1 MEDKAG
7 EDALA
12 DARAAALESLRAR
25 HVAISAGTDAI
36 LTRAADRL
44 LDPDASPRSFEMLK
58 AQYAAEVEAGDGH

>member
-25 HVAISAGTDAI
+25 YAALSTGTNAI
-36 LTRAADRL
+36 LTRAANRL
-44 LDPDASPRSFEMLK
+44 LDPDASPRSFEKLK
-58 AQYAAEVEAGDGH
+58 AHYAAQAEADNER

>member
-25 HVAISAGTDAI
+25 HAPMSSGTNAI

-44 LDPDASPRSFEMLK
+44 LDPDASPRSFERLK
-58 AQYAAEVEAGDGH
+58 AQYAAEAETGDGQ